1 MILDPDFF
9 LLLLC
14 GIYHGPRCKW
24 FVKHGIADFGDFIVI
39 LLIMAKVD
47 AANGLGRFPEGSI
60 RMIQTFLQIFPLLNE
75 RQRDI
80 LSKFISDD
88 DVDGFFR
95 EHFGADYQKIVAKY
109 EDTFRVILPTLF
121 QNGLT
126 ISPNYRG
133 RYACSTALWVVAKTI
148 FSFMERYTRRPLDDP
163 SATILSQNTVHSI
176 AIMRRVLQTTALA
189 IAIMRDLRHNPIWTL
204 YIETMV
210 HVELTNDPKCFEIAE
225 SHFRDILDK
234 NQSHYEAWL
243 EFIAD
248 FRRRTYIRI
257 GESPNEWNSRF
268 ICWLMNSFQSY
279 EILSEYMAK
288 NPRKN

>member
-1 MILDPDFF
+1 MNSEFF

-39 LLIMAKVD
+39 LLIMAEVN
-47 AANGLGRFPEGSI
+47 AANGFGMYPGRFPEGSVMMI
-60 RMIQTFLQIFPLLNE
+60 RTFLQIFPLLNE
-75 RQRDI
+75 RQREI

-88 DVDGFFR
+88 DVERFFR

-133 RYACSTALWVVAKTI
+133 RYACSTAKWVVAKTI
-148 FSFMERYTRRPLDDP
+148 FSFMEQNTRRPLDDP
-163 SATILSQNTVHSI
+163 TASLVLQNTAH
-176 AIMRRVLQTTALA
+176 A
-189 IAIMRDLRHNPIWTL
+189 IAIMRDLRHNPIFTL
-204 YIETMV
+204 YIETIV
-210 HVELTNDPKCFEIAE
+210 HMELTNDPTCFDIAE
-225 SHFRDILDK
+225 YHFHAILDENK
-234 NQSHYEAWL
+234 SNYEAWL
-243 EFIAD
+243 GFIAD
-248 FRRRTYIRI
+248 FRRRTYIHI
-257 GESPNEWNSRF
+257 GVSPNEWNSGF
-268 ICWLMNSFQSY
+268 ICWIMNWFESY
-279 EILSEYMAK
+279 DILIEYMAK

>member
-1 MILDPDFF
+1 MVFNNQLM

-39 LLIMAKVD
+39 LLIMAKVN
-47 AANGLGRFPEGSI
+47 AANGFERYPGRFPEGSI
-60 RMIQTFLQIFPLLNE
+60 RMIQKFLQIFPLLNE
-75 RQRDI
+75 RQREI

-95 EHFGADYQKIVAKY
+95 EHFGADYQKIVDKY

-121 QNGLT
+121 RNGLT

-133 RYACSTALWVVAKTI
+133 KYACSTALWVVAKTI
-148 FSFMERYTRRPLDDP
+148 FSFIERTTRRPLDDP
-163 SATILSQNTVHSI
+163 TASLVLQNTAH
-176 AIMRRVLQTTALA
+176 A
-189 IAIMRDLRHNPIWTL
+189 IAIMRDMRYNPIFTL

-210 HVELTNDPKCFEIAE
+210 HIELTNDPKCFDIA
-225 SHFRDILDK
+225 SRHFRDIIF
-234 NQSHYEAWL
+234 NHYHHYEAWL
-243 EFIAD
+243 QFIAD
-248 FRRRTYIRI
+248 FRKRTYTQI
-257 GESPNEWNSRF
+257 GESPKDWDSKL
-268 ICWLMNSFQSY
+268 ICWLMNWFQSY
-279 EILSEYMAK
+279 EFLTEYMAK

>member
-1 MILDPDFF
+1 MNSEFF

-14 GIYHGPRCKW
+14 GIQCGPRSKW

-39 LLIMAKVD
+39 LLIMAKVN
-47 AANGLGRFPEGSI
+47 AANEFGIYPGRFPKGSVM
-60 RMIQTFLQIFPLLNE
+60 MIQKFLQIFPLLNE

-133 RYACSTALWVVAKTI
+133 RYACSTAKWVVAKTI
-148 FSFMERYTRRPLDDP
+148 FSFMERNTRRPLDDP
-163 SATILSQNTVHSI
+163 TASRFLQNTAH
-176 AIMRRVLQTTALA
+176 A
-189 IAIMRDLRHNPIWTL
+189 IAIMRDLRHNPIFML
-204 YIETMV
+204 YIETIIHM
-210 HVELTNDPKCFEIAE
+210 ELTNDPTCFDTA
-225 SHFRDILDK
+225 SHHFRNIIF
-234 NQSHYEAWL
+234 NHYHHYDAWL

-248 FRRRTYIRI
+248 FRKRTYTQI
-257 GESPNEWNSRF
+257 GESPKDWDSKL
-268 ICWLMNSFQSY
+268 ICWLMNWFQSY
-279 EILSEYMAK
+279 EFLTEYMAK

>member
-39 LLIMAKVD
+39 LLIMAKVN
-47 AANGLGRFPEGSI
+47 AANGYKKYPGKYLGRSI
-60 RMIQTFLQIFPLLNE
+60 IIIQTFLRIFPLLNE
-75 RQRDI
+75 RQKDI
-80 LSKFISDD
+80 LAKFISDD

-95 EHFGADYQKIVAKY
+95 EHFGDDYQNIVDKY

-121 QNGLT
+121 RNGLT
-126 ISPNYRG
+126 ISLNYRG
-133 RYACSTALWVVAKTI
+133 KYACSTAQWVIAKTI
-148 FSFMERYTRRPLDDP
+148 FWIMEQHTSRPLDDP
-163 SATILSQNTVHSI
+163 TASL
-176 AIMRRVLQTTALA
+176 VLQTTAHA
-189 IAIMRDLRHNPIWTL
+189 IAIMRDLRYNPIFTL

-210 HVELTNDPKCFEIAE
+210 HVELTKDPKCFDIA
-225 SHFRDILDK
+225 SRHFRDIIFNDYH
-234 NQSHYEAWL
+234 HYEAWL

-279 EILSEYMAK
+279 EFLSDYMAK